1 MPAASVIGS
10 RSIVKRGGENFR
22 RSRLKRREGC
32 HTPLGSDD
40 DGQRAGNLLR
50 GGVVAGVR
58 LPVLFELLD
67 ITIGAARGDDGF
79 RRHPCSSVTHLV
91 TKDDCGY
98 HYDEF
103 LPNNCA
109 AVSASSRSHLSE
121 LRPRRIRKSFAGSRD
136 HWTTRHQ
143 ARGTYGCILSPP
155 GPSVRSSSSRPG
167 PETVVVPV
175 YPAAQLSRACGEA
188 TGLHATSA
196 GGDAPVYP
204 GPPLARVRAH
214 RHRAQAQRW
223 LLCRYIR
230 TRNCHGPA
238 VRLLVISG

>member
-1 MPAASVIGS
+1 MC
-10 RSIVKRGGENFR
+10 RG
-22 RSRLKRREGC
+22 
-32 HTPLGSDD
+32 
-40 DGQRAGNLLR
+40 AGAET
-50 GGVVAGVR
+50 GIVR
-58 LPVLFELLD
+58 LPGSFELLD

-223 LLCRYIR
+223 LLCRCIW

>member
-1 MPAASVIGS
+1 MDSTLGRTLRKERIPAQIVGSPRKRLQASRQLHNRVPQSLGREPGNACQPS
-10 RSIVKRGGENFR
+10 ATLAPATSWRG
-22 RSRLKRREGC
+22 
-32 HTPLGSDD
+32 
-40 DGQRAGNLLR
+40 
-50 GGVVAGVR
+50 
-58 LPVLFELLD
+58 
-67 ITIGAARGDDGF
+67 ARGDDDF
-79 RRHPCSSVTHLV
+79 RRHPCSVTHLV

-103 LPNNCA
+103 LPKNCA

-230 TRNCHGPA
+230 TRNCHRPA